1 MASLIPELQLKKL
14 ATQNANR
21 HRQTP
26 QKPALSSQRTT
37 KGAVSQDRGEE
48 KRAEKLPK
56 EIMAGNVSCIADG
69 EVKWYGLHGK
79 QFNGFVQ
86 GTNYE
91 TIPAVVP
98 PGIYLRE
105 KKTVHTKACT
115 QVFLAVLC
123 TMANN
128 QKQPDFLQQVNS

>member
-1 MASLIPELQLKKL
+1 MGKENGTASME
-14 ATQNANR
+14 N
-21 HRQTP
+21 
-26 QKPALSSQRTT
+26 SST
-37 KGAVSQDRGEE
+37 VSY
-48 KRAEKLPK
+48 K
-56 EIMAGNVSCIADG
+56 E
-69 EVKWYGLHGK
+69 
-79 QFNGFVQ
+79 
-86 GTNYE
+86 TNYE

-128 QKQPDFLQQVNS
+128 RKQPDFLQQVNS